1 MSLYKLKE
9 FKTLIMVCKLICFF
23 ILLSY
28 ACSSFSQS
36 YQNFDQQII
45 DPEAPRPINASIY
58 LSLLNSIK
66 SINKTAIINGSIN
79 SEYLNN
85 YFYKLPSKKCEKLLN
100 NFKKSLYD
108 FIECSLLS
116 SIPYQVCMS
125 CSSYYELI
133 NFQYEN
139 LIKPNNKSGC
149 PNQVLNSEKMQLIH
163 NYYRLTTTQWNTYNC
178 HSKPNVKFF
187 N

>member
-1 MSLYKLKE
+1 
-9 FKTLIMVCKLICFF
+9 MVCKLIYFF

-28 ACSSFSQS
+28 ACSSFGQS
-36 YQNFDQQII
+36 YPSFNQQII

-58 LSLLNSIK
+58 LNLLNLIK
-66 SINKTAIINGSIN
+66 STNKTAIINESVD

-100 NFKKSLYD
+100 NFEKSLYD
-108 FIECSLLS
+108 FTECSLLS

-125 CSSYYELI
+125 CSSYYGLI

-149 PNQVLNSEKMQLIH
+149 PSEFLNDEKMKLIRS
-163 NYYRLTTTQWNTYNC
+163 YYQLTTTQWNSYNC
-178 HSKPNVKFF
+178 YSKSNANF
-187 N
+187 